1 MSANEVPMSKSL
13 NIKQL
18 RRRWQIIILQL
29 ISTASLILLMQRMTR
44 LYGTC
49 SDSFIESYG
58 DSLYWCPAYEHTRGL
73 RWFEQETGSLVL
85 PDFLTGLDQ
94 TGEMTVA
101 APLILCFAIT
111 AAWIYALTRGDSTR
125 KWINIGA
132 AVVFFA
138 WMLLPFLISWIT
150 ALNHPLN
157 HIDHL
162 WGPLLFV
169 FELVFLGVVFA
180 PVLAGIMGIWGLSK
194 KFLTWTVGYYLTV
207 IGVHAILTFEGITE
221 SVDLGLNPLP
231 GQIGEATMWGGLVSP
246 LALDM
251 IEIAIL
257 LLLYLESGSAVIS
270 HMEYAS
276 LLPKDAKRDPDFVRQ
291 FENVVNGHL
300 VHLIGVMSLVALT
313 TAIALEF
320 DDFLISTVGA
330 LSGGQW
336 SGQVKES
343 LELQLT
349 YGKVISAGLFLV
361 VVAGMRFILPW
372 QRVTG
377 IFETALLRFR
387 STET

>member
-1 MSANEVPMSKSL
+1 MSENEVPVSKSL
-13 NIKQL
+13 NIRQL
-18 RRRWQIIILQL
+18 RRRWQIILLQL

-58 DSLYWCPAYEHTRGL
+58 GSLYWCPAYEHTRGL

-85 PDFLTGLDQ
+85 PDFLTGLNQ

-101 APLILCFAIT
+101 APIILCFGIT
-111 AAWIYALTRGDSTR
+111 ALWIYVLTRGDSTR
-125 KWINIGA
+125 KWINIGVT
-132 AVVFFA
+132 VVFFA
-138 WMLLPFLISWIT
+138 WMLLPFLISWIM

-246 LALDM
+246 LALEL
-251 IEIAIL
+251 IEVAIL
-257 LLLYLESGSAVIS
+257 LVLYLEAGSAVIS

-276 LLPKDAKRDPDFVRQ
+276 LLPKDAKRDPEFVRQ
-291 FENVVNGHL
+291 FENVINGHL

>member
-1 MSANEVPMSKSL
+1 MISNEVPMRKSL
-13 NIKQL
+13 NIRHL
-18 RRRWQIIILQL
+18 RRRWQILLLQL
-29 ISTASLILLMQRMTR
+29 ISTASLIFLMQRMTK

-49 SDSFIESYG
+49 SDSFVESYG

-94 TGEMTVA
+94 AGEMTVA
-101 APLILCFAIT
+101 APLVLCFAIT
-111 AAWIYALTRGDSTR
+111 GVWIYALTRDESTR

-132 AVVFFA
+132 AVIFFA
-138 WMLLPFLISWIT
+138 WMLLPFLISWIM
-150 ALNHPLN
+150 AMDHPLN
-157 HIDHL
+157 HIDNL

-169 FELVFLGVVFA
+169 FEIVFLGVVFA
-180 PVLAGIMGIWGLSK
+180 PVLAGIMGIWGLSR

-231 GQIGEATMWGGLVSP
+231 AQIGEATIMGGLVSP
-246 LALDM
+246 LALDL
-251 IEIAIL
+251 IEVAIL

-276 LLPKDAKRDPDFVRQ
+276 LLPKDAKTDPDFVRQ
-291 FENVVNGHL
+291 FDNVVNGHI
-300 VHLIGVMSLVALT
+300 VHLIGVMTLVALT

-330 LSGGQW
+330 LSSGQW

-361 VVAGMRFILPW
+361 VVAGMRFVLPW

-377 IFETALLRFR
+377 IFETALMRFR
-387 STET
+387 SSET